1 MSRES
6 THSTAMLDIGLVA
19 SLVAVIAVLVNKH
32 AFSPPV
38 YTALVFG
45 LILATT
51 VIGWWRE
58 AWKEKQLDELELAS
72 ASFGARW
79 SPAVLGT
86 VAILLLFVTPLQDAI
101 VWFDQAY
108 ENNEGRPLPA
118 PAGVFL
124 FGFVCAYF
132 LQLTAKSALG
142 AIWKWTKR

>member
-1 MSRES
+1 MTR
-6 THSTAMLDIGLVA
+6 TPRKKTAMFDVGLVA
-19 SLVAVIAVLVNKH
+19 SLVAMFAVLVNKQ
-32 AFSPPV
+32 AFPPPV
-38 YTALVFG
+38 YTALLVG
-45 LILATT
+45 LMLAAT
-51 VIGWWRE
+51 VLGLWRE
-58 AWKEKQLDELELAS
+58 ARKEGQLDELELAS

-108 ENNEGRPLPA
+108 EGNTGRPLPA

-124 FGFVCAYF
+124 FGFIFAMA

-142 AIWKWTKR
+142 AIWTWTKR

>member
-1 MSRES
+1 MTRMPRKK
-6 THSTAMLDIGLVA
+6 TAMFDVGLVA
-19 SLVAVIAVLVNKH
+19 SLVAMFAVLVNKH

-38 YTALVFG
+38 YTALLVG
-45 LILATT
+45 LLLAATAL
-51 VIGWWRE
+51 GLWRE
-58 AWKEKQLDELELAS
+58 ARKEQQLDELELAS

-108 ENNEGRPLPA
+108 EDNEGRPLPA